1 MKVLHVAETVKG
13 GVATYLN
20 LLSHVTGQQC
30 TNVFLVPENQRTY
43 IENESVGFSSTGRGV
58 SGLLSMFKAF
68 YRLYKNESPDI
79 IFLHSTFAGLLRL
92 FCIINPA
99 LKDKFVYCSH
109 GWSFN
114 MEKRKI
120 ILKLYAAIEL
130 CLSWLSAK
138 IVCISGY
145 EMSEAIRIGISK
157 RKLIVIYNSLPESY
171 ELDSEFKPDFLT
183 EEQQKYIVFI
193 GRKSQQKGYDFLD
206 YISRYLPVDYKIVVI
221 GDFESSDFHSDRIIV
236 AGWLSSS
243 KINSILTSARALI
256 CPSRW
261 EGFGFV
267 VIESFRVG
275 VPVIG
280 SNRGALPELILPP
293 LNGFTFDLDNLAS
306 TESIFAALDDEA
318 KFRELKLNAKAAFL
332 QRFTA
337 EKFKT
342 SILTLYKDLQ
352 VGK

>member
-20 LLSHVTGQQC
+20 LLSHVTDAQC
-30 TNVFLVPENQRTY
+30 SNTFLVPDNQRTY
-43 IENESVGFSSTGRGV
+43 IDSESIGFSSTGRGLP
-58 SGLLSMFKAF
+58 GLVSMFKAF
-68 YRLYKNESPDI
+68 YRVYKHDNPDI

-99 LKDKFVYCSH
+99 LKNKFVYCSH

-114 MEKRKI
+114 MDKRKI
-120 ILKLYAAIEL
+120 ILKLYSTVEL

-145 EMSEAIRIGISK
+145 ERSEAIRIGINK
-157 RKLIVIYNSLPESY
+157 RKLMVIYNSLAESY
-171 ELDSEFKPDFLT
+171 EFDPDFKPDFLT
-183 EEQQKYIVFI
+183 EAQQKYIVFI

-206 YISRYLPVDYKIVVI
+206 ELSRYLPADYKIVVI
-221 GDFESSDFHSDRIIV
+221 GDFETNDFHSDRIIV

-243 KINSILTSARALI
+243 KINSILSSARALI

-280 SNRGALPELILPP
+280 SNRGALPELIVPP
-293 LNGFTFDLDNLAS
+293 LNGFTFDLADLAS

-318 KFRELKLNAKAAFL
+318 KFHELKLNAKAAFL

>member
-20 LLSHVTGQQC
+20 LLSHLTGQHC
-30 TNVFLVPENQRTY
+30 TNIFLVPENQRTY
-43 IENESVGFSSTGRGV
+43 IDSESIGFSSTGRGV
-58 SGLLSMFKAF
+58 PGLVSMFKAF
-68 YRLYKNESPDI
+68 YRVCKNDSPDI

-92 FCIINPA
+92 FCLINPA
-99 LKDKFVYCSH
+99 LKGKFVYCSH

-114 MEKRKI
+114 MDKRKI
-120 ILKLYAAIEL
+120 ILKLYSAVEL

-145 EMSEAIRIGISK
+145 EMSEAIRIGINKS
-157 RKLIVIYNSLPESY
+157 KLIVIYNSLPESY
-171 ELDSEFKPDFLT
+171 EVEHGFKPDFLA

-206 YISRYLPVDYKIVVI
+206 AISRYLPTDYKIVVI
-221 GDFESSDFHSDRIIV
+221 GDFEANDFRSDRIVV
-236 AGWLSSS
+236 AGWLNSS
-243 KINSILTSARALI
+243 KINSILSSARALI

-280 SNRGALPELILPP
+280 SDRGALPELIVPP

-306 TESIFAALDDEA
+306 TESIFAALDDDA
-318 KFRELKLNAKAAFL
+318 KFHELKLNAKAAFL

-337 EKFKT
+337 EKFKA
-342 SILTLYKDLQ
+342 SILTLYQDIR

>member
-20 LLSHVTGQQC
+20 LLSHVTGEQC
-30 TNVFLVPENQRTY
+30 TNVFLLPENQRTY
-43 IENESVGFSSTGRGV
+43 IESESIGFSSSGRGV

-68 YRLYKNESPDI
+68 YRVCKNDNPDI

-92 FCIINPA
+92 FCIINPT

-114 MEKRKI
+114 MDKRKI
-120 ILKLYAAIEL
+120 ILKLYSTVEL
-130 CLSWLSAK
+130 CLSWLTAK

-171 ELDSEFKPDFLT
+171 EFDPDFKPDFLT

-206 YISRYLPVDYKIVVI
+206 ELSLYLPADYKLVVI
-221 GDFESSDFHSDRIIV
+221 GDFEANDFHSERIIV
-236 AGWLSSS
+236 AGWLSSG
-243 KINSILTSARALI
+243 KINSILSSARALI

-267 VIESFRVG
+267 VIEAFRLG

-293 LNGFTFDLDNLAS
+293 LNGFTFALDNLVS
-306 TESIFAALDDEA
+306 TKAIFAALEDEV
-318 KFRELKLNAKAAFL
+318 KFHELKLNAKAAFL

-342 SILTLYKDLQ
+342 SILTLYKDLL